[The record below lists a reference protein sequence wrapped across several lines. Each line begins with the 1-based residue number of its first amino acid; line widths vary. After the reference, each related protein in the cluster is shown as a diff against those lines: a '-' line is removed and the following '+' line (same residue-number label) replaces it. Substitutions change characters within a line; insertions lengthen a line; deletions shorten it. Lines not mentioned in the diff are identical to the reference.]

1 MKSDPRLQGL
11 AALEREAAEDCA
23 RCTAEGHEWLRRSNA
38 EAHRRLDEVDGA
50 ALERVRKSVALVRE
64 RIDATLRK

>member
-23 RCTAEGHEWLRRSNA
+23 RRTAEGHEWLRRSNA

-64 RIDATLRK
+64 RIDATLQK